1 MLAANAMGEEP
12 VTFPDVEWEV
22 RTPAEVGLDVAKLQ
36 ELSAM
41 VGGAGAIVRNGYM
54 VYTWGDQ
61 NARSPTQ
68 AWASASKAVVST
80 MLFFAINEGRLSGP
94 NVRVRTYVQQQFPGE
109 DLIAKDVPMTFRHLA
124 NAQSGYV
131 LPEAPGDAYVYNDYA
146 FKLYKYLVFGQ
157 LFGVSPT
164 SASAVAAEITAPER
178 LGPLQFQDGSLIA
191 IIKGAPRWNATL
203 RDTARLGWFWLNKG
217 RWKAQQLLPQA
228 LFDTY
233 ARAQVPANLP
243 RSTSNTPNDYLGLG
257 TDGDTDPNQNPTDP
271 HYGYNWHHNLG
282 TDGTLDVPGAPA
294 DLFYAAGNL
303 NKVIAMVPSQ
313 KLVAVWRDGPNL
325 TDEQRAAA
333 LEKLSSAVVTVVSD
347 LVVASGEPY
356 QWFNLA
362 SGQNMYIDRTY
373 RFGSPIPASINGQFT
388 LRTANDDKFSSAN
401 ATHVSFTVNQ
411 ASTVYVLYTTVNTTL
426 WSTWLT
432 DANGWS
438 LENYTV
444 PTNLPGAEA
453 ARKVRKKTFAAGA
466 TVTLNGNGSTNNIS
480 SMYNVV
486 VVP

>member
-1 MLAANAMGEEP
+1 MNRRLLSALCFVMLAANAMGEEP

-41 VGGAGAIVRNGYM
+41 VGGAGAIVRDGYM

-61 NARSPTQ
+61 NARRPTQ
-68 AWASASKAVVST
+68 GWASASKAVVST

-94 NVRVRTYVQQQFPGE
+94 DVTVRTYVQQQFPGE

-124 NAQSGYV
+124 NGLSGYA
-131 LPEAPGDAYVYNDYA
+131 LPEAPGDAYAYNDYA

-164 SASAVAAEITAPER
+164 SESEVAEAITAPER

-191 IIKGAPRWNATL
+191 IIKGGPRWNATL

-257 TDGDTDPNQNPTDP
+257 TDGDTDPNQNRTDP

-282 TDGTLDVPGAPA
+282 TDGTLDVPSAPA

-333 LEKLSSAVVTVVSD
+333 LETFSSAVVTGGMTPQAVVS
-347 LVVASGEPY
+347 
-356 QWFNLA
+356 
-362 SGQNMYIDRTY
+362 
-373 RFGSPIPASINGQFT
+373 FT
-388 LRTANDDKFSSAN
+388 LIDADLDVDIGPLQNGDTLNLSALPTRHLNVRANTSPSPVGSVRFALDVNSIYRTENRAPYSLAGDRDGNYAAWTPSVGSHTLAATPYTGAN
-401 ATHVSFTVNQ
+401 ATGTVGTPLTMTFTV
-411 ASTVYVLYTTVNTTL
+411 V
-426 WSTWLT
+426 
-432 DANGWS
+432 
-438 LENYTV
+438 E
-444 PTNLPGAEA
+444 
-453 ARKVRKKTFAAGA
+453 
-466 TVTLNGNGSTNNIS
+466 
-480 SMYNVV
+480 
-486 VVP
+486 